1 MVAGL
6 DAGLDQWLP
15 ALTEPGP
22 SGVGVTGP
30 VAGGGWSPR
39 DYAAALAGVDR
50 ALHRLAAVRLT
61 LIAAADQAG
70 IAAATGASDTT
81 AWVAATTRTAGPT
94 AARDTRLAATLTR
107 GLPATAAAL
116 AAGDLSPDHAGVIA
130 AAATHWPATLTGP
143 QRALV
148 EAGLVAAAAR
158 LDPPRLRAAAR
169 RALAA
174 LPVPEPV
181 VDAHEN
187 TILAGE
193 EERAARAA
201 RLTWHDNQDGTISGQ
216 FTIPLLAGTILA
228 KILHQMTSPRRTPGT
243 PSPTR
248 PSSATGSSSPAQ
260 ALARAT
266 ATPTPARDPARGSQ
280 SRAVA
285 GVAATGATGLAVPG
299 AAGRGLTGPGSD
311 HPASGPPAHT
321 PTAGRDHLDA
331 GRDHLDW
338 AHRYGLAFTHL
349 LEHLPTDHLHPK
361 TAATIV
367 ITLPLTDLHARLR
380 AATLDTGD
388 HISAGTARRLACTAG
403 LIPAVLGGPSLPLDL
418 GRRTRLFTDTHR
430 IALATRYT
438 SCAATGCDRP
448 YAWTELH
455 HRDPW
460 SHGGPTNLDHAVPL
474 CRAHHTQLHTG
485 TLQHTLTQDPTGRY
499 TLTFHPRP

>member
-1 MVAGL
+1 M
-6 DAGLDQWLP
+6 
-15 ALTEPGP
+15 
-22 SGVGVTGP
+22 
-30 VAGGGWSPR
+30 
-39 DYAAALAGVDR
+39 
-50 ALHRLAAVRLT
+50 
-61 LIAAADQAG
+61 
-70 IAAATGASDTT
+70 
-81 AWVAATTRTAGPT
+81 
-94 AARDTRLAATLTR
+94 
-107 GLPATAAAL
+107 
-116 AAGDLSPDHAGVIA
+116 IA

-143 QRALV
+143 QRAVV

-174 LPVPEPV
+174 LPVPDAV

-187 TILAGE
+187 TILVGE

-216 FTIPLLAGTILA
+216 FTVPLLAGTILA
-228 KILHQMTSPRRTPGT
+228 KILHQMTSPRRTPRT
-243 PSPTR
+243 TS
-248 PSSATGSSSPAQ
+248 TG
-260 ALARAT
+260 
-266 ATPTPARDPARGSQ
+266 D
-280 SRAVA
+280 
-285 GVAATGATGLAVPG
+285 
-299 AAGRGLTGPGSD
+299 
-311 HPASGPPAHT
+311 
-321 PTAGRDHLDA
+321 PTAGGGA
-331 GRDHLDW
+331 GSGEW

-403 LIPAVLGGPSLPLDL
+403 LLPAVLGGPSLPLDL

-474 CRAHHTQLHTG
+474 CRAHHTQLHTS

>member
-1 MVAGL
+1 M
-6 DAGLDQWLP
+6 
-15 ALTEPGP
+15 
-22 SGVGVTGP
+22 GVTGP
-30 VAGGGWSPR
+30 VTGAGWSPR
-39 DYAAALAGVDR
+39 DYAAALAGIDR

-70 IAAATGASDTT
+70 VAAATGASDTT

-143 QRALV
+143 QRAVV

-174 LPVPEPV
+174 LPIPDPV

-228 KILHQMTSPRRTPGT
+228 KILHQMTSPRRTPRT
-243 PSPTR
+243 TSTD
-248 PSSATGSSSPAQ
+248 S
-260 ALARAT
+260 
-266 ATPTPARDPARGSQ
+266 
-280 SRAVA
+280 
-285 GVAATGATGLAVPG
+285 
-299 AAGRGLTGPGSD
+299 
-311 HPASGPPAHT
+311 
-321 PTAGRDHLDA
+321 TAGGGA
-331 GRDHLDW
+331 GSGEW

-361 TAATIV
+361 AAATIV